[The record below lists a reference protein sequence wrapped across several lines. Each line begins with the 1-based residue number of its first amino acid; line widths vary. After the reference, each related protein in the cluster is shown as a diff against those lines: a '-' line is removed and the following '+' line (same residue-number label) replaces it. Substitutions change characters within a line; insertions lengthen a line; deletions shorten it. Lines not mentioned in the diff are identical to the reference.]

1 MGGIGMK
8 KLVALFLSL
17 VMLCAM
23 CVPGLAEEA
32 VTDRNLIGDGAT
44 TVKIAFDGE
53 SFSREALTKVCQAFF
68 DKTGISVELMF
79 VPTTGSWPD
88 FFSKIQTMIAG
99 GDTPDLIR
107 VAVEG
112 FELFRTNGL
121 IVPFTPYIEKYPDW
135 AALVADN
142 HEKLSAPYIVNGEYY
157 GYGFDWNTV
166 LTFLNTNVLKEAGL
180 EMPTPDE
187 WTFDKFVEYAK
198 AMTFTRADGT
208 QVYGVNVPDWYFVVE
223 SWLYN
228 NGASILNDDFTQA
241 VCNSPEAVD
250 VIQKIHDLIYVD
262 HVAPVSAADFKA
274 DQVGMMFTGRWTLK
288 GMIES
293 GFNACDVLPVPTMK
307 TNQAIAG
314 GGCFPIS
321 ASSTHK
327 DEAYK
332 LACWLS
338 SPDSQATIMDIS
350 AVPCSVSAMDKVV
363 TNSTFPKNSYL
374 FVKSADTAKFVEA
387 PAQYAAVD
395 EIFCRYLSLVLA
407 DEMDA
412 QSAMDAAKAEID
424 SALAN

>member
-1 MGGIGMK
+1 MK
-8 KLVALFLSL
+8 RLSALILALVL
-17 VMLCAM
+17 VCSM
-23 CVPGLAEEA
+23 CLTAWAEDE
-32 VTDRNLIGDGAT
+32 VTDRNLVGDGAT

-53 SFSREALTKVCQAFF
+53 SFSREALKKVCQEFY

-79 VPTTGSWPD
+79 VPSTGGWPG

-121 IVPFTPYIEKYPDW
+121 IEPFTPYIEKYPEW
-135 AALVADN
+135 AEMVSDN
-142 HEKLSAPYIVNGEYY
+142 HEKLSAPYIVDGEYY

-166 LTFLNTNVLKEAGL
+166 LTFVNTNVLAEAGL
-180 EMPTPDE
+180 EMPAPED
-187 WTFDKFVEYAK
+187 WTMDKFMEYAR
-198 AMTFTRADGT
+198 AMTFTREDGS

-228 NGASILNDDFTQA
+228 NGATILNEDFTEA
-241 VCNSPEAVD
+241 VCNSPEAVE

-262 HVAPVSAADFKA
+262 GVAPVSPAEFKA
-274 DQVGMMFTGRWTLK
+274 DQVGMIFIGRWYLK
-288 GMIES
+288 GLIES
-293 GFNACDVLPVPTMK
+293 GFDACDVLPVPSMK
-307 TNQAIAG
+307 TSQAIAG

-321 ASSTHK
+321 SSSEHK

-338 SPDSQATIMDIS
+338 SPQAQATIMDIS
-350 AVPCSVSAMDKVV
+350 AVPCSTSAMDQVV
-363 TNSTFPKNSYL
+363 THSDFPKNTRL
-374 FVKSADTAKFVEA
+374 FVESADTAKFVEA

-412 QSAMDAAKAEID
+412 QTAMDMAKDEID
-424 SALAN
+424 MALAGF